1 LFDPGPGRLV
11 EDLEQG
17 PGVLAGLQSRPT
29 QRRHARDGLRSG
41 HDVQESAG
49 DAEADPLGLGDG
61 GELLLLVA
69 GDLHGSL
76 QAPTKGSIL
85 GLPVGE
91 LSPEVVDPSFGRC
104 AVDRIDDL
112 LGLAVERLSGLLTV
126 LGHPGDVAVL
136 AAEDGEGAGDALRDR
151 GHGDS
156 LRGGRS
162 RVTPTI
168 AHTSTRIVHQ
178 LPQAGGRFE
187 IVPNQLA
194 ATFRQPFDLIADASK
209 VLKRETAAGV
219 DTEGRRLV
227 MGG

>member
-1 LFDPGPGRLV
+1 MLDPGPGRLV

-17 PGVLAGLQSRPT
+17 PGVLAGLQGRPP

-76 QAPTKGSIL
+76 QAPAEGPIL

-104 AVDRIDDL
+104 ALDRIDDL
-112 LGLAVERLSGLLTV
+112 LGLTVERLSGLPTI
-126 LGHPGDVAVL
+126 LGHPGEVAVL

-151 GHGDS
+151 GHMGTRSVAAD
-156 LRGGRS
+156 RGS
-162 RVTPTI
+162 RPRLHTPRREL
-168 AHTSTRIVHQ
+168 STNYPIR
-178 LPQAGGRFE
+178 
-187 IVPNQLA
+187 
-194 ATFRQPFDLIADASK
+194 
-209 VLKRETAAGV
+209 
-219 DTEGRRLV
+219 
-227 MGG
+227 